1 LKGRAFPLNG
11 DAIARGEVAPQL
23 AALRRLGDEIAVI
36 LDSERISADSSAKRE
51 HQMFLKEAKAQGIP
65 CHLTELRAI
74 ENYFPDGA
82 VKLVVP
88 TLSALS
94 PFEEAPRSWAK
105 QKSQNWK
112 MATNMTID
120 EIRSNDIGKFLV
132 GWMATRK
139 SSE

>member
-1 LKGRAFPLNG
+1 LKP
-11 DAIARGEVAPQL
+11 V
-23 AALRRLGDEIAVI
+23 
-36 LDSERISADSSAKRE
+36 
-51 HQMFLKEAKAQGIP
+51 LKEAKAQGIP